1 MQIEGTYTLQAA
13 PEDVWSYLMDQKTI
27 QYALPGLE
35 RLTKI
40 DEQTYAFAIQIR
52 HAPLRGTYTGR
63 VTILEQNYPSSY
75 HLHIEGGEQAPTLR
89 GECEMRLATHNENT
103 VVSYQGAL
111 QLGRSGAQV
120 PAPQVKATVKMLL
133 QQFFTTLTDQLRT
146 EKGGEPIYVKTLEEM
161 YEMPFMEEQ
170 TSEQLRLVRR
180 ASPATFLHRLVRLA
194 GLGQQ
199 NPALEEQWVR
209 RVRQVGF
216 MALLL
221 LLVWVGTRLP
231 RKAIQ

>member
-13 PEDVWSYLMDQKTI
+13 PEEVWSCLTDQKTI

-40 DEQTYAFAIQIR
+40 GERMYAFAMQIR

-63 VTILEQNYPSSY
+63 VTILDQSYPASY
-75 HLHIEGGEQAPTLR
+75 HLHIEGEEQAFR
-89 GECEMRLATHNENT
+89 GECEMRLAVHNENT

-111 QLGRSGAQV
+111 QLGRSGALI
-120 PAPQVKATVKMLL
+120 PAAQVKATVKVLL
-133 QQFFTTLTDQLRT
+133 QQFFTVLTDQLRT
-146 EKGGEPIYVKTLEEM
+146 EKSEPVYVTTLEEM

-170 TSEQLRLVRR
+170 MSGQLRL
-180 ASPATFLHRLVRLA
+180 ADQIGSATLLHRLVRLA

-199 NPALEEQWVR
+199 NPELEEQWVR
-209 RVRQVGF
+209 RMRQIGF
-216 MALLL
+216 IALLL

-231 RKAIQ
+231 RKVAPHS